1 MQALKFDAAP
11 DAELDADDPALLLGA
26 VLEPPV
32 PGA

>member
-1 MQALKFDAAP
+1 MQALKF
-11 DAELDADDPALLLGA
+11 DAELDADDPALLGA

>member
-1 MQALKFDAAP
+1 MQALKFDAEP
-11 DAELDADDPALLLGA
+11 DAELDADDPALLGA